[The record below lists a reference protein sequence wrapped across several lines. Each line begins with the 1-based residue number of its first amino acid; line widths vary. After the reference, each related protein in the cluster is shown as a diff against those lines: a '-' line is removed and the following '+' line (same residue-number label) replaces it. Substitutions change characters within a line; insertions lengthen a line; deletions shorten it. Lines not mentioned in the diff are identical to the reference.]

1 MKKLI
6 MLVACCMIAANS
18 IGQDLKPKQGG
29 NERWGYVNSQ
39 GKTVIDF
46 QYINAT
52 DFSEGLAAVKSS
64 KQYKWGYINDKGKIV
79 IKCKYDDAT
88 PFKHGFAG
96 VKVFQHWGIID
107 DKGKRI
113 TEYAYD
119 DVEICKVGLIKVSL
133 NGKEGFVNFKGEQ
146 IVDCIY
152 DEIYDFKLGLAPVL
166 LNGKWGYINT
176 NGELIAD
183 CIYDKVYLFQI
194 VGLTIVELNGK
205 YGIINTNGEFI
216 ADCIYD
222 EVYAFSEDFAIV
234 QLNGKYGF
242 INTKGKRID
251 CIYDHALAFR
261 NGFAQVQLNG
271 KWGFINTEGKW
282 FDTKE
287 QGERWWYMNQPFSK
301 YAKNYVE
308 THINEWQKKG
318 EFEKTA
324 DWQARVN
331 EQTREQKIAEY
342 VKQAEQQFIAE
353 RSKETKYSYTLGQY
367 DADNEVYLVKC
378 NDKELLV
385 PIPISEAPAF
395 KSSWLY
401 IVKTPKFFIEN
412 DRMALA
418 EVSFRMP
425 NGKTYKYSNQASLN
439 YTVAQVDYNFD
450 PIELDLPTGSSRPA
464 GQQNISTVNVSVGK
478 ADVDTDIPQCNKT
491 NDRTF
496 AVIIANENYSKLAK
510 VPFALND
517 GKTFGEYC
525 RRTLGLPQSNI
536 RFYGDAT
543 YGTMLAAVNDI
554 EKIASA
560 YNGDIRVIF
569 YYAGHGAPN
578 ENTQEA
584 FLMPVDAY
592 GVGTEACYSLDRL
605 YNELGALGA
614 RSVTVFLDACFSGAT
629 RDGAMLASAR
639 GVAIKPKAV
648 SPHGN
653 MVVFSAASADETAL
667 PYNEKGHGLFT
678 YFLLKKLQQSEGDV
692 TFGELGDYITE
703 QVRQKSTVVNRK
715 SQTPTV
721 TAAPALA
728 QTWKSMEF

>member
-1 MKKLI
+1 
-6 MLVACCMIAANS
+6 
-18 IGQDLKPKQGG
+18 
-29 NERWGYVNSQ
+29 
-39 GKTVIDF
+39 
-46 QYINAT
+46 
-52 DFSEGLAAVKSS
+52 
-64 KQYKWGYINDKGKIV
+64 
-79 IKCKYDDAT
+79 
-88 PFKHGFAG
+88 
-96 VKVFQHWGIID
+96 
-107 DKGKRI
+107 
-113 TEYAYD
+113 
-119 DVEICKVGLIKVSL
+119 
-133 NGKEGFVNFKGEQ
+133 
-146 IVDCIY
+146 
-152 DEIYDFKLGLAPVL
+152 
-166 LNGKWGYINT
+166 
-176 NGELIAD
+176 
-183 CIYDKVYLFQI
+183 
-194 VGLTIVELNGK
+194 VELNGK

-282 FDTKE
+282 FDTIE
-287 QGERWWYMNQPFSK
+287 QGKKWLYMNQPFSK

-308 THINEWQKKG
+308 TRINEWQKKG
-318 EFEKTA
+318 EFEKTI

-331 EQTREQKIAEY
+331 KHTREQKIAEY

-353 RSKETKYSYTLGQY
+353 RSKEVKYSYTLGQY

-378 NDKELLV
+378 DDKELLV
-385 PIPISEAPAF
+385 PVPIAKAEAF
-395 KSSWLY
+395 KSKWSS

-425 NGKTYKYSNQASLN
+425 GGKTYKYSNAASLN
-439 YTVAQVDYNFD
+439 YTIAQVDYNFD
-450 PIELDLPTGSSRPA
+450 PIEIDVPTGNKPSA

-554 EKIASA
+554 GKIAAA
-560 YNGDIRVIF
+560 YNGNIRVIF

-614 RSVTVFLDACFSGAT
+614 KNVTVFLDACFSGST

-667 PYNEKGHGLFT
+667 PYNDKGHGLFT
-678 YFLLKKLQQSEGDV
+678 YFLLKKLQLSEGDV

-721 TAAPALA
+721 TVAPTLA
-728 QTWKSMEF
+728 QTWKTMCF

>member
-6 MLVACCMIAANS
+6 ILVVCCLIATTAA
-18 IGQDLKPKQGG
+18 GQDLKPKQGG

-308 THINEWQKKG
+308 TRINEWQKKG

-331 EQTREQKIAEY
+331 KKAREQKIAEY

-353 RSKETKYSYTLGQY
+353 RSKEAKNTYTLGEY
-367 DADNEVYLVKC
+367 DADNEVYLVKY
-378 NDKELLV
+378 DGKDLLV
-385 PIPISEAPAF
+385 SVPIADAPAF
-395 KSSWLY
+395 KSGWSSMA
-401 IVKTPKFFIEN
+401 KTPKFFIEN
-412 DRMALA
+412 DRLSVA
-418 EVSFRMP
+418 EVAFSMP
-425 NGKTYKYSNQASLN
+425 NGKTYKYSNAASLN

-450 PIELDLPTGSSRPA
+450 PIELDLPTGSNRPA

-478 ADVDTDIPQCNKT
+478 ADVDTDIPQCKRS

-554 EKIASA
+554 EKIGSA

-639 GVAIKPKAV
+639 GVAIKPKAI

-653 MVVFSAASADETAL
+653 MVIFSATSADETAL

-678 YFLLKKLQQSEGDV
+678 YFLLKKLQQSGGDV

-721 TAAPALA
+721 TVAPALA
-728 QTWKSMEF
+728 QTWKNMEF

>member
-6 MLVACCMIAANS
+6 ILVVCSLIAMSAA
-18 IGQDLKPKQGG
+18 GQELKPIQGS
-29 NERWGYVNSQ
+29 NSKYGYVNTE
-39 GKTVIDF
+39 GKRVVDCIYDYARSF
-46 QYINAT
+46 SESLAVVELNGKYGYINTEGKRVVDCIYDKAF
-52 DFSEGLAAVKSS
+52 DFSEGLAIVELNG
-64 KQYKWGYINDKGKIV
+64 KQGYIN
-79 IKCKYDDAT
+79 T
-88 PFKHGFAG
+88 E
-96 VKVFQHWGIID
+96 
-107 DKGKRI
+107 GKR
-113 TEYAYD
+113 
-119 DVEICKVGLIKVSL
+119 V
-133 NGKEGFVNFKGEQ
+133 
-146 IVDCIY
+146 VDCIY
-152 DEIYDFKLGLAPVL
+152 DYAFDFSEGFAIVE

-176 NGELIAD
+176 
-183 CIYDKVYLFQI
+183 
-194 VGLTIVELNGK
+194 
-205 YGIINTNGEFI
+205 
-216 ADCIYD
+216 
-222 EVYAFSEDFAIV
+222 
-234 QLNGKYGF
+234 
-242 INTKGKRID
+242 
-251 CIYDHALAFR
+251 
-261 NGFAQVQLNG
+261 
-271 KWGFINTEGKW
+271 EGKW
-282 FDTKE
+282 FDTIE
-287 QGERWWYMNQPFSK
+287 QGKKWLYMNQPFSK

-308 THINEWQKKG
+308 TRINEWQKKG
-318 EFEKTA
+318 EFEKTI
-324 DWQARVN
+324 DWKKRVN
-331 EQTREQKIAEY
+331 EQTRNQKIRELTKNAE
-342 VKQAEQQFIAE
+342 KQFISE
-353 RSKETKYSYTLGQY
+353 QSKKIKFTYSLGKY
-367 DADNEVYLVKC
+367 DADNEVFLIKYYDRNMLVS
-378 NDKELLV
+378 V
-385 PIPISEAPAF
+385 PISEAPAF
-395 KSSWLY
+395 KSGWSSM
-401 IVKTPKFFIEN
+401 VKTPKFFIEN
-412 DRMALA
+412 DRLSVA
-418 EVSFRMP
+418 EVTFRMP

-450 PIELDLPTGSSRPA
+450 PIELDLPTGSNRPA

-478 ADVDTDIPQCNKT
+478 ADVDTDIPQCKRS

-554 EKIASA
+554 GKIAAA

-578 ENTQEA
+578 ESTQEA

-614 RSVTVFLDACFSGAT
+614 KNVTVFLDACFSGST

-667 PYNEKGHGLFT
+667 PYNDKGHGLFT
-678 YFLLKKLQQSEGDV
+678 YFLLKKLQQSEGNV

-721 TAAPALA
+721 TVAPALA
-728 QTWKSMEF
+728 QTWKSLGF

>member
-6 MLVACCMIAANS
+6 ILVVCSLIAATA
-18 IGQDLKPKQGG
+18 IGQDLKPKKGD
-29 NERWGYVNSQ
+29 NKKYGYINSA
-39 GKTVIDF
+39 KELVIDYRF
-46 QYINAT
+46 DAAGK
-52 DFSEGLAAVKSS
+52 FSEGLAPIQLNGKF
-64 KQYKWGYINDKGKIV
+64 GYINTKGNIV
-79 IKCKYDDAT
+79 I
-88 PFKHGFAG
+88 
-96 VKVFQHWGIID
+96 
-107 DKGKRI
+107 
-113 TEYAYD
+113 
-119 DVEICKVGLIKVSL
+119 
-133 NGKEGFVNFKGEQ
+133 
-146 IVDCIY
+146 DCIY
-152 DEIYDFKLGLAPVL
+152 DFAGLFGVPKKGIAL
-166 LNGKWGYINT
+166 IGYINKNYLIKFGAINT
-176 NGELIAD
+176 NGEVLLE
-183 CIYDKVYLFQI
+183 C
-194 VGLTIVELNGK
+194 K
-205 YGIINTNGEFI
+205 YNTPGAKFIKDLEDAISNSDAKNTNNNKIEGP
-216 ADCIYD
+216 ANNNSL
-222 EVYAFSEDFAIV
+222 FS
-234 QLNGKYGF
+234 
-242 INTKGKRID
+242 T
-251 CIYDHALAFR
+251 
-261 NGFAQVQLNG
+261 
-271 KWGFINTEGKW
+271 
-282 FDTKE
+282 
-287 QGERWWYMNQPFSK
+287 
-301 YAKNYVE
+301 YAKDYVE
-308 THINEWQKKG
+308 TKINEWQKKG

-353 RSKETKYSYTLGQY
+353 RSKEAKNTYTLGEY
-367 DADNEVYLVKC
+367 DADNEVYLVKY
-378 NDKELLV
+378 DGKDLLV
-385 PIPISEAPAF
+385 SVPIADAPAF
-395 KSSWLY
+395 KSGWSSMA
-401 IVKTPKFFIEN
+401 KTPKFFIEN
-412 DRMALA
+412 DRLSVA
-418 EVSFRMP
+418 EVAFSMP
-425 NGKTYKYSNQASLN
+425 NGKTYKYSNAASLN

-450 PIELDLPTGSSRPA
+450 PIELDLPTGSNRPA

-478 ADVDTDIPQCNKT
+478 ADVDTDIPQCKRS

-554 EKIASA
+554 EKIAAA

-578 ENTQEA
+578 ESTQEA

-614 RSVTVFLDACFSGAT
+614 KNVTVFLDACFSGST

-667 PYNEKGHGLFT
+667 PYNDKGHGLFT
-678 YFLLKKLQQSEGDV
+678 YFLLKKLQQSEGNV

-721 TAAPALA
+721 TVAPTLA
-728 QTWKSMEF
+728 QTWKTMCF

>member
-1 MKKLI
+1 MKRLLI
-6 MLVACCMIAANS
+6 LVACSLIATSAA
-18 IGQDLKPKQGG
+18 GQELKRVKGS
-29 NERWGYVNSQ
+29 N
-39 GKTVIDF
+39 GKYG
-46 QYINAT
+46 YINTEGKRVVDCIYDKAF
-52 DFSEGLAAVKSS
+52 DFSEGLAIVELNGK
-64 KQYKWGYINDKGKIV
+64 YGYIN
-79 IKCKYDDAT
+79 T
-88 PFKHGFAG
+88 E
-96 VKVFQHWGIID
+96 
-107 DKGKRI
+107 GKR
-113 TEYAYD
+113 
-119 DVEICKVGLIKVSL
+119 V
-133 NGKEGFVNFKGEQ
+133 
-146 IVDCIY
+146 VDCIY
-152 DEIYDFKLGLAPVL
+152 DKAFAFREGLAVVE

-176 NGELIAD
+176 EGEFVVN
-183 CIYDKVYLFQI
+183 CIYDSA
-194 VGLTIVELNGK
+194 N
-205 YGIINTNGEFI
+205 
-216 ADCIYD
+216 
-222 EVYAFSEDFAIV
+222 DF
-234 QLNGKYGF
+234 N
-242 INTKGKRID
+242 D
-251 CIYDHALAFR
+251 
-261 NGFAQVQLNG
+261 GFAKVQLNG

-282 FDTKE
+282 FDTIE
-287 QGERWWYMNQPFSK
+287 QGKRWWYMNQPFSK

-308 THINEWQKKG
+308 TRINEWQKKG
-318 EFEKTA
+318 EFEKTI
-324 DWQARVN
+324 DWKKRVN
-331 EQTREQKIAEY
+331 EQTRNQKIRELTKNAE
-342 VKQAEQQFIAE
+342 KQFISE
-353 RSKETKYSYTLGQY
+353 QSKKIKFTYYLGQY

-385 PIPISEAPAF
+385 PIPISEASAF
-395 KSSWLY
+395 KSSWSS

-412 DRMALA
+412 DHLSVA
-418 EVSFRMP
+418 EVTFRMP
-425 NGKTYKYSNQASLN
+425 NGKTYKYSNAASLN

-450 PIELDLPTGSSRPA
+450 PIEIDVPTGNKPSA
-464 GQQNISTVNVSVGK
+464 GQQNISTVNISVGK

-578 ENTQEA
+578 ESTQEA

-629 RDGAMLASAR
+629 RNGAMLASAR

-667 PYNEKGHGLFT
+667 PYNDKGHGLFT
-678 YFLLKKLQQSEGDV
+678 YFLLKKLQLSEGDV
-692 TFGELGDYITE
+692 TFGELSDYITE

-715 SQTPTV
+715 NQTPTV

-728 QTWKSMEF
+728 QTWKNMEF

>member
-1 MKKLI
+1 MKRLLI
-6 MLVACCMIAANS
+6 LVACSLIATSAA
-18 IGQDLKPKQGG
+18 GQELKRVKGSNG
-29 NERWGYVNSQ
+29 KYGYVNTE
-39 GKTVIDF
+39 GKRVVDCIYDKAYAF
-46 QYINAT
+46 SEGLAVVELNGKYGYINTEGKRVVDCIYDKVYAFSDGFAGVVLNGKYGYINT
-52 DFSEGLAAVKSS
+52 EGKRVVDCIYDKAFDFSEGLAIVELNGK
-64 KQYKWGYINDKGKIV
+64 YGYIN
-79 IKCKYDDAT
+79 T
-88 PFKHGFAG
+88 E
-96 VKVFQHWGIID
+96 
-107 DKGKRI
+107 GKR
-113 TEYAYD
+113 
-119 DVEICKVGLIKVSL
+119 V
-133 NGKEGFVNFKGEQ
+133 
-146 IVDCIY
+146 VDCIY
-152 DEIYDFKLGLAPVL
+152 DKAFAFREGLAVVE

-176 NGELIAD
+176 EGKRVVD
-183 CIYDKVYLFQI
+183 CIYDDAFSFRE
-194 VGLTIVELNGK
+194 GLAVVELNGK
-205 YGIINTNGEFI
+205 RGYINTEGEFVVN
-216 ADCIYD
+216 CIYD
-222 EVYAFSEDFAIV
+222 SANDF
-234 QLNGKYGF
+234 N
-242 INTKGKRID
+242 D
-251 CIYDHALAFR
+251 
-261 NGFAQVQLNG
+261 GFAKVQLNG

-282 FDTKE
+282 FDTIE
-287 QGERWWYMNQPFSK
+287 QGKRWWYMNQPFSK

-308 THINEWQKKG
+308 TRINEWQKKG
-318 EFEKTA
+318 EFEKTI
-324 DWQARVN
+324 DWKKRVN
-331 EQTREQKIAEY
+331 EQTRNQKIRELTKNAE
-342 VKQAEQQFIAE
+342 KQFISE
-353 RSKETKYSYTLGQY
+353 QSKKIKFTYYLGQY

-385 PIPISEAPAF
+385 PIPISEASAF
-395 KSSWLY
+395 KSSWSS

-412 DRMALA
+412 DHLSVA
-418 EVSFRMP
+418 EVTFRMP
-425 NGKTYKYSNQASLN
+425 NGKTYKYSNAASLN

-450 PIELDLPTGSSRPA
+450 PIEIDVPTGNKPSA
-464 GQQNISTVNVSVGK
+464 GQQNISTVNISVGK

-578 ENTQEA
+578 ESTQEA

-629 RDGAMLASAR
+629 RNGAMLASAR

-667 PYNEKGHGLFT
+667 PYNDKGHGLFT
-678 YFLLKKLQQSEGDV
+678 YFLLKKLQLSEGDV
-692 TFGELGDYITE
+692 TFGELSDYITE

-715 SQTPTV
+715 NQTPTV

-728 QTWKSMEF
+728 QTWKNMEF

>member
-6 MLVACCMIAANS
+6 ILVACCMIAANS

-287 QGERWWYMNQPFSK
+287 QGERWWYMNQPFSQ
-301 YAKNYVE
+301 YAKSYVE
-308 THINEWQKKG
+308 TRINEWQKKG

-342 VKQAEQQFIAE
+342 VKQAEQQFITE

-385 PIPISEAPAF
+385 PIPISEASAF
-395 KSSWLY
+395 KSSWSS

-412 DRMALA
+412 DRLSVA
-418 EVSFRMP
+418 EVTFRMP
-425 NGKTYKYSNQASLN
+425 NGKTYKYSNAASLN

-450 PIELDLPTGSSRPA
+450 PIELDLPIGTSRPA

-478 ADVDTDIPQCNKT
+478 ADVDTDIPQCKRS

-496 AVIIANENYSKLAK
+496 AVIVANENYSKLAK

-517 GKTFGEYC
+517 GKTFCEYC

-554 EKIASA
+554 EKIAAA

-578 ENTQEA
+578 ESTQEA

-614 RSVTVFLDACFSGAT
+614 KNVTVFLDACFSGST

-667 PYNEKGHGLFT
+667 PYNDKGHGLFT
-678 YFLLKKLQQSEGDV
+678 YFLLKKLQQSEGNV

-721 TAAPALA
+721 TVAPALA
-728 QTWKSMEF
+728 QTWKSLGF

>member
-1 MKKLI
+1 MG
-6 MLVACCMIAANS
+6 S
-18 IGQDLKPKQGG
+18 
-29 NERWGYVNSQ
+29 
-39 GKTVIDF
+39 
-46 QYINAT
+46 
-52 DFSEGLAAVKSS
+52 SE
-64 KQYKWGYINDKGKIV
+64 
-79 IKCKYDDAT
+79 
-88 PFKHGFAG
+88 
-96 VKVFQHWGIID
+96 
-107 DKGKRI
+107 
-113 TEYAYD
+113 
-119 DVEICKVGLIKVSL
+119 
-133 NGKEGFVNFKGEQ
+133 
-146 IVDCIY
+146 
-152 DEIYDFKLGLAPVL
+152 
-166 LNGKWGYINT
+166 
-176 NGELIAD
+176 
-183 CIYDKVYLFQI
+183 
-194 VGLTIVELNGK
+194 
-205 YGIINTNGEFI
+205 
-216 ADCIYD
+216 
-222 EVYAFSEDFAIV
+222 
-234 QLNGKYGF
+234 
-242 INTKGKRID
+242 
-251 CIYDHALAFR
+251 
-261 NGFAQVQLNG
+261 
-271 KWGFINTEGKW
+271 
-282 FDTKE
+282 
-287 QGERWWYMNQPFSK
+287 
-301 YAKNYVE
+301 
-308 THINEWQKKG
+308 
-318 EFEKTA
+318 
-324 DWQARVN
+324 
-331 EQTREQKIAEY
+331 
-342 VKQAEQQFIAE
+342 QFIAE
-353 RSKETKYSYTLGQY
+353 RSKEVKYSYTLGQY

-378 NDKELLV
+378 DDKELLV
-385 PIPISEAPAF
+385 PVPIAKAEAF
-395 KSSWLY
+395 KSKWSS

-425 NGKTYKYSNQASLN
+425 GGKTYKYSNAASLN
-439 YTVAQVDYNFD
+439 YTIAQVDYNFD
-450 PIELDLPTGSSRPA
+450 PIEIDVPTGNKPSA

-554 EKIASA
+554 GKIAAA
-560 YNGDIRVIF
+560 YNGNIRVIF

-614 RSVTVFLDACFSGAT
+614 KNVTVFLDACFSGST

-667 PYNEKGHGLFT
+667 PYNDKGHGLFT
-678 YFLLKKLQQSEGDV
+678 YFLLKKLQLSEGDV

-721 TAAPALA
+721 TVAPTLA
-728 QTWKSMEF
+728 QTWKTMCF